1 MIASCYEYLR
11 VMRTCRFLFLGSQLY
26 FVRVGAVGAV
36 GWSLTRTEKKR
47 MEMFSVSDDLTEM
60 MVGHTE
66 NFNGGA
72 FLVKSTPTLII

>member
-1 MIASCYEYLR
+1 M
-11 VMRTCRFLFLGSQLY
+11 
-26 FVRVGAVGAV
+26 
-36 GWSLTRTEKKR
+36 TRTEKKR